1 MTEKSKVKI
10 KVFFSFMLL
19 VLIITA
25 IISYWSYWVLLL
37 LALEMG
43 VVEFF
48 MYGVKSIVGAKRNK
62 KVIKVN
68 WYYTFIMKMFFEE

>member
-1 MTEKSKVKI
+1 MI
-10 KVFFSFMLL
+10 LNI
-19 VLIITA
+19 VLILLSIGGSLG
-25 IISYWSYWVLLL
+25 ISLPLSINYSYWFLLL
-37 LALEMG
+37 LALEIG